1 MTFTR
6 RDAAAMAA
14 LGLMA
19 PGCAH
24 LPLPSGKQSRPPGAL
39 GPVIDAH
46 CHLFNE
52 SDLPVVRFLKIV
64 FLGLHQPDEAK
75 LLDLHNGDVLDG
87 LIYLFKILFAGKG
100 PTARAELADL
110 TEKKFE
116 LAPASA
122 DPTDAAVQQELAD
135 WLRTEIDPTGRE
147 PGEVRGEAA
156 VRAAIIA
163 AGGAGKSSTSLKL
176 DSAQAAQATASAALA
191 SSFDIGVYLRWFKE
205 FRRSRARL
213 TDKLIAAHREQGA
226 IPRLMTPAMVDYT
239 CWLGETPRSPFAD
252 QVDVFTAIARRP
264 GETAVHGYVAYDPLH
279 QVFTD
284 MQRKPK
290 DVSTAAWAVDQRE
303 SPLDRVRRALT
314 SGGFLG
320 VKLYPP
326 MGFRAGSNAAAPR
339 LTFPDPVNRALG
351 GISDDELAVRLDD
364 ALDRLYRL
372 CTEAEIDAPIM
383 AHGGEGNQAGDD
395 YGSRADPYYWLDVIR
410 RFPTL
415 RVSVAHFGHFAYRTA
430 MPDTGLPGVLANT
443 FEGAFAHHVVRD
455 PTAPFFADLAYYEEV
470 LNASRA
476 TRGKFADHLKFY
488 RDKADPRLE
497 HLLFGTDWVM
507 LGNLPKAETYT
518 GQIHDFLSKD
528 CGFGEEALA
537 NIMWRNAV
545 RFAGLG
551 AGAGS
556 RRRLE
561 RFYAAH
567 GLDQARLRAFDA

>member
-1 MTFTR
+1 MTYTR

-14 LGLMA
+14 LGLLA

-24 LPLPSGKQSRPPGAL
+24 LPLPSSKQSRPPGAL

-64 FLGLHQPDEAK
+64 FLGIHQPDGAK
-75 LLDLHNGDVLDG
+75 LLDLQNGDVLDG

-100 PTARAELADL
+100 PTASAELADL
-110 TEKKFE
+110 TEKNFA
-116 LAPASA
+116 LGPASV
-122 DPTDAAVQQELAD
+122 DPTDAAVRDELAV
-135 WLRTEIDPTGRE
+135 WLRTEIDATGRD

-156 VRAAIIA
+156 VRAAILA

-176 DSAQAAQATASAALA
+176 DSVQAAQATASAALA
-191 SSFDIGVYLRWFKE
+191 SQFDIGVYLRWFRE

-252 QVDVFTAIARRP
+252 QVDVFAAIARRP

-279 QVFTD
+279 QVFTE
-284 MQRKPK
+284 MKKQPE
-290 DVSTAAWAVDQRE
+290 DVSAAAWAVDQRE

-326 MGFRAGSNAAAPR
+326 MGFRAGSNVAAPS
-339 LTFPDPVNRALG
+339 LNFPDPVNRVL
-351 GISDDELAVRLDD
+351 GISDPELAARLDD

-372 CTEAEIDAPIM
+372 CTEADIDAPIM
-383 AHGGEGNQAGDD
+383 AHGGEGNQAGDG
-395 YGSRADPYYWLDVIR
+395 YGSRADPYYWLDVVR

-415 RVSVAHFGHFAYRTA
+415 RVSVAHFGHFAYKTA
-430 MPDTGLPGVLANT
+430 MPDTELPGVLANT
-443 FEGAFAHHVVRD
+443 FEGAFAHHVVRN
-455 PTAPFFADLAYYEEV
+455 PAAPFFADLAYYEEV

-476 TRGKFADHLKFY
+476 KRKVFADYLKFY
-488 RDKADPRLE
+488 RDNADHDLE
-497 HLLFGTDWVM
+497 HLMFGTDWVM

-528 CGFGEEALA
+528 CGFGKAALA
-537 NIMWRNAV
+537 NIMWRSAV

-551 AGAGS
+551 AGSGS

-561 RFYAAH
+561 RFYVTH